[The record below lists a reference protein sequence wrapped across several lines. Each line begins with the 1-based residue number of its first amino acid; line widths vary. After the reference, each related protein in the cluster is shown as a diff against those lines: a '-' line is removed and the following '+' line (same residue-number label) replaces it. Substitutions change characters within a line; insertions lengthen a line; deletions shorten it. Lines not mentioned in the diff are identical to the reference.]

1 MLERH
6 PSNPS
11 FSVHLIQPSSEVED
25 EASMQ
30 SELQCSSGFCS
41 AVGNA
46 EQHGWITGWGEEA
59 VVHLSTLLR
68 KSYNTQQ
75 GQAHA
80 VSLCVFLQTSAKEEG
95 RLNLFSFFC
104 PFVNFHVMQINFP
117 WSINTLSFPHTSFPS
132 DRSMCLDENWLWHV
146 DSSMPGEA

>member
-1 MLERH
+1 MFERH

-11 FSVHLIQPSSEVED
+11 FSVHLITPSSEVED

-30 SELQCSSGFCS
+30 CELQVQLRVLLCCGRCR
-41 AVGNA
+41 AAWLNN
-46 EQHGWITGWGEEA
+46 WA
-59 VVHLSTLLR
+59 VVHLSTLWR
-68 KSYNTQQ
+68 RSYNTQQ

-80 VSLCVFLQTSAKEEG
+80 VSSCVFLQTSAKKEG
-95 RLNLFSFFC
+95 RLNLFSLFC

-117 WSINTLSFPHTSFPS
+117 RSINTLSFSHTSFPS

-146 DSSMPGEA
+146 DSSMLGEA